1 MADLQPLSEKKS
13 RVARALEIF
22 HKRYDLVFSH
32 DKQPYAVD
40 RSTGNPQTYRIG
52 SSGFESVLRRLCYIQ
67 DRNLVLTQEDTS
79 EGSSQL
85 GALAELYRWLME
97 RRRRRIAE
105 YMAGPYLLK
114 REEALQRDRA
124 KFRDARLS

>member
-1 MADLQPLSEKKS
+1 MTATEWLITGLG
-13 RVARALEIF
+13 VAAL
-22 HKRYDLVFSH
+22 
-32 DKQPYAVD
+32 AA
-40 RSTGNPQTYRIG
+40 
-52 SSGFESVLRRLCYIQ
+52 
-67 DRNLVLTQEDTS
+67 LT
-79 EGSSQL
+79 L